1 MAMNSMSI
9 SQAST
14 LLNAIVKQ
22 ATGQTA
28 QAVINDAADLVS
40 VAQTALLTGYDPIFN
55 AVSQVWSRTVFS
67 SRPYTT
73 KFGDLEISLGAYG
86 NAIRKLSA
94 VSGLM
99 LDDDQYKWP
108 VAYDATGHSGNPLGN
123 GQSVDPYTI
132 AKQEV
137 LQTNFYGVAVYQQD
151 YTIFRH
157 QLKTAFSD
165 AAEFAS
171 FNQLNMQ
178 ERSNDREQFREQVG
192 RVLQLNLIGALIDE
206 AQETRVVK
214 LLTEYN
220 ELTGL
225 TLTAQDV
232 YKPENFPAFI
242 RWMYSR
248 VNTIAK
254 MMGERSQQYQTV
266 INNKPV
272 LRHTPIQNLRVALG
286 TSFYEQVNSMAIP
299 DTYNPQDLS
308 LPQFNPVNY
317 WQSIDEPTGINMKP
331 TYTDNTGAVKT
342 ASVAVK
348 KANVVGIMHDENAIG
363 YSIADSWAA
372 PSPFNQKGGY
382 WNESYHEEYK
392 TISDCTEK
400 AVVLLLE

>member
-1 MAMNSMSI
+1 M
-9 SQAST
+9 
-14 LLNAIVKQ
+14 
-22 ATGQTA
+22 
-28 QAVINDAADLVS
+28 
-40 VAQTALLTGYDPIFN
+40 
-55 AVSQVWSRTVFS
+55 
-67 SRPYTT
+67 
-73 KFGDLEISLGAYG
+73 
-86 NAIRKLSA
+86 
-94 VSGLM
+94 
-99 LDDDQYKWP
+99 
-108 VAYDATGHSGNPLGN
+108 
-123 GQSVDPYTI
+123 
-132 AKQEV
+132 

-151 YTIFRH
+151 YTVFRH

-165 AAEFAS
+165 AEDFAS
-171 FNQLNMQ
+171 FNMLNMQ

-272 LRHTPIQNLRVALG
+272 LRHTPIQNLRVSLG
-286 TSFYEQVNSMAIP
+286 TSFYEQVKSMAIP

-308 LPQFNPVNY
+308 LPQFKPVNY
-317 WQSIDEPTGINMKP
+317 WQSIDNPTGINMKP
-331 TYTDNTGAVKT
+331 TYTDTAGAVKT
-342 ASVAVK
+342 ASAAVEK
-348 KANVVGIMHDENAIG
+348 ENVVGIMHDENAIG

>member
-1 MAMNSMSI
+1 MAMNIMSI

-22 ATGQTA
+22 ATGQTS
-28 QAVINDAADLVS
+28 QAAINNAADLVS

-55 AVSQVWSRTVFS
+55 AVSQVWSRTIFS
-67 SRPYTT
+67 ARPYTT
-73 KFGDLEISLGAYG
+73 KMGDLEMNLGAYG

-108 VAYDATGHSGNPLGN
+108 VAYDATAHEDNALGN
-123 GQSVDPYTI
+123 GETVDPYKI

-137 LQTNFYGVAVYQQD
+137 LQTNFYGTAVYQQD
-151 YTIFRH
+151 YTVFRH

-165 AAEFAS
+165 AEEFSS
-171 FNQLNMQ
+171 FNQLNML
-178 ERSNDREQFREQVG
+178 ERSNDREQYREQVG

-206 AQETRVVK
+206 ASEHRVVK

-254 MMGERSQQYQTV
+254 MMGERSQQFQTV

-272 LRHTPIQNLRVALG
+272 LRHTPIQDLRVALS
-286 TSFYEQVNSMAIP
+286 TSFHEQIRAMAIP
-299 DTYNPQDLS
+299 ATYNPQDLS
-308 LPQFNPVNY
+308 LPQFKAVNY
-317 WQSIDEPTGINMKP
+317 WQSIDKPTAINMTP
-331 TYTDNTGAVKT
+331 TYTSAAGAVKKGGVVT
-342 ASVAVK
+342 NE
-348 KANVVGIMHDENAIG
+348 NVIGVMHDRDAIG
-363 YSIADSWAA
+363 YSITDSWAA
-372 PSPFNQKGGY
+372 ASPFNQRGGY